1 MAKAKAVVEKVRRNF
16 PTNTLEQALPV
27 AQKIA
32 DERGGKP
39 FKRLLLAE
47 ALGSTPSSSTYRV
60 LLSSAYKYGL
70 TEGTEKA
77 SDIGLTELGA
87 AATQTQD
94 PGKRMSALRQAALRP
109 SLFKSFF
116 KDYKDKKLP
125 SAEMLGKIL
134 QSEYEVPAQRIQDCA
149 RTINENGRFTEIIRD
164 IGGSPHV
171 LFDAPAKEFATTTVT
186 EDDDEASDVSD
197 IHSNKAQSIAAQAK
211 LPATPDSSQ
220 REGQISPSETQ
231 TRASSESTRAKPI
244 FIGHGKNKV
253 PLQKLQA
260 LLSTFQIPHKVTID
274 EANLGRPIP
283 QKVKETMDQCG
294 SAILIFTKDEKLF
307 DASGGEVWRPSE
319 NVVHELGASSYAYGD
334 RIVIFKEKGLNFP
347 TNFQSIGYIEF
358 DVDTIESKTAD
369 LLKELIGFGLV
380 RVSPA

>member
-1 MAKAKAVVEKVRRNF
+1 VKKKAPTTKVRRNF
-16 PTNTLEQALPV
+16 PTNTLEQALAV

-32 DERGGKP
+32 DERGGRP

-47 ALGSTPSSSTYRV
+47 ALGLTPSSSNFRV

-77 SDIGLTELGA
+77 SDIGLTELGG
-87 AATQTQD
+87 AATQTD
-94 PGKRMSALRQAALRP
+94 DAGKRIAALRQAAQTP
-109 SLFKSFF
+109 ALFKSFF
-116 KDYKDKKLP
+116 QDYKDKKLP

-134 QSEYEVPAQRIQDCA
+134 HSEYGVPLERTEDCA
-149 RTINENGRFTEIIRD
+149 KTLNANGRFAEVIRD

-171 LFDAPAKEFATTTVT
+171 LFDAPARQFATAVSEDEGDGT
-186 EDDDEASDVSD
+186 EEGEGEAP
-197 IHSNKAQSIAAQAK
+197 QSLGA
-211 LPATPDSSQ
+211 PATAVPQ
-220 REGQISPSETQ
+220 EPRKIEQ
-231 TRASSESTRAKPI
+231 TPATEAPQTNSSEPTKAKPI

-253 PLQKLQA
+253 PLQKLQS

-283 QKVKETMDQCG
+283 QKVKDTMDQCG

-307 DASGGEVWRPSE
+307 DESGNEVWRPSE

-334 RIVIFKEKGLNFP
+334 RIVVFKEKGLTFP

-358 DVDTIESKTAD
+358 EV
-369 LLKELIGFGLV
+369 
-380 RVSPA
+380 VS